1 MNDKFDSQKSRKPAF
16 QQATSSNRFSSKSDR
31 GGDNKQ
37 DHKNE
42 RRFSDKRASEN
53 RTSDRYGSSDK
64 RTSSKHGSDNHFSDN
79 RFSDN
84 RTSERRR
91 SDSGFAE
98 RPRAESRGSGHN
110 SGHGS
115 DRPYSDRNKPSM
127 NKERGERGRFEQR
140 SPRPERDARG
150 DRDNHDRSNRDRSN
164 RDRSNRDRSNHDRDN
179 RERGSQGRNQE
190 RREKRENATPSYVW
204 GERELNATKAGKN
217 SEGSVK
223 VTIKGEVQ
231 GEKKT
236 GALSPR
242 APEKIRKNRNEEMKV
257 YGEAACMAVFQQRP
271 ESIVRLWSTVGT
283 SHRLGKLMSYLATA
297 KKTYHVV
304 DNDEL
309 DLVSGSEHHGGVC
322 MLIKKATPMT
332 LNAYLQSQ
340 KRQDCVLVL
349 AGINNSYNLGGII
362 RTAAYYG
369 VKGIVC
375 ESADKFY
382 SAAAARVAEGGMEHI
397 YALESADADQAAQAL
412 KTAGYQVIAVTA
424 NKQAQ
429 PLNKI
434 TLGDK
439 VAFVLS
445 ETVSAEQNQ
454 SVDQEVVL
462 SFENPLNSG
471 LNVAVNAGILLS
483 AWYFR

>member
-16 QQATSSNRFSSKSDR
+16 QQATFSNRFSSKSDR

-91 SDSGFAE
+91 SDSGFVE
-98 RPRAESRGSGHN
+98 RPRTETRN
-110 SGHGS
+110 S
-115 DRPYSDRNKPSM
+115 DRPYSNSNKPSM

-150 DRDNHDRSNRDRSN
+150 DRDNH
-164 RDRSNRDRSNHDRDN
+164 DRSNRDRSNHDRDN

-397 YALESADADQAAQAL
+397 YALESADADQAVQAL

>member
-1 MNDKFDSQKSRKPAF
+1 M
-16 QQATSSNRFSSKSDR
+16 
-31 GGDNKQ
+31 
-37 DHKNE
+37 
-42 RRFSDKRASEN
+42 
-53 RTSDRYGSSDK
+53 
-64 RTSSKHGSDNHFSDN
+64 
-79 RFSDN
+79 
-84 RTSERRR
+84 
-91 SDSGFAE
+91 
-98 RPRAESRGSGHN
+98 
-110 SGHGS
+110 
-115 DRPYSDRNKPSM
+115 
-127 NKERGERGRFEQR
+127 
-140 SPRPERDARG
+140 
-150 DRDNHDRSNRDRSN
+150 
-164 RDRSNRDRSNHDRDN
+164 
-179 RERGSQGRNQE
+179 
-190 RREKRENATPSYVW
+190 
-204 GERELNATKAGKN
+204 
-217 SEGSVK
+217 
-223 VTIKGEVQ
+223 
-231 GEKKT
+231 
-236 GALSPR
+236 SPR

-397 YALESADADQAAQAL
+397 YALESADADQAVQAL